1 VLGGL
6 RLSSKFIIGIGVILF
21 VFWCAFAAFLYTY
34 LRNDLVTHSY
44 EKSDILFGHITATS
58 HYVQERLRPRMFELL
73 PEEVILKE
81 AMSTTFI
88 NKSIMESFN
97 EEFPQYSF
105 RRVALAP
112 LNPENLAD
120 EFEASFI
127 RRLNE
132 SGETHWKGT
141 VKRNGSRYFINM
153 RAVPAEEECFRC
165 HTDAAEKEL
174 LGVEYVSIPVDDAL
188 KAMTQITMSIFFM
201 GITGMAFLFT
211 IINLYIEGTIA
222 RPIKKVGSFFKAVVE
237 GQRGLY
243 LERRSRDEVGEML
256 ESFNRMMAHLKE
268 SEDKLTASE
277 KKYRHLFQNTK
288 DAIIMTDRE
297 GRFIDVNPAARELFP
312 EGAENVSALFT
323 LPVDH
328 EHTVREMESR
338 GFVKDFETTLR
349 GPDGKTLHA
358 LLTASRRLDES
369 GLILGREYVIKDITE
384 RKWMEEK
391 MRNAERLAAVGT
403 LAAGVAHE
411 INNPLSVILGY
422 TRLLLRE
429 PLAESVRG
437 DLATI
442 VRNAESCKKIVE
454 DLLHFSRLSRP
465 SLAVAD
471 LNSLLEDVLSDLTNA
486 FSKSGITVEKIMERS
501 MPGVFIDAGRIRQVL
516 MNVLV
521 NASQAMP
528 QGGTVA
534 VMTEFDAGGGKARV
548 SISDSGTGIK
558 EEHLARIFDPFFTT
572 KEGGSGLGLS
582 VSYGIIKEHGGEILV
597 SRNSGRGT
605 TFTIVLPAKDG
616 APSERKSSS

>member
-1 VLGGL
+1 MLGGL

-34 LRNDLVTHSY
+34 LRDDLITHSY

-58 HYVQERLRPRMFELL
+58 HYVQERLRPRMFELV
-73 PEEVILKE
+73 PKEVILKE

-112 LNPENLAD
+112 LNPDNLAD
-120 EFEASFI
+120 EFEAGFI
-127 RRLNE
+127 RRLNQ

-141 VKRNGSRYFINM
+141 VKRKGSRSFINM
-153 RAVPAEEECFRC
+153 RAVPAEDECFRC
-165 HTDAAEKEL
+165 HAKPAEKEL
-174 LGVEYVSIPVDDAL
+174 LGVEYVSIPVDNAL
-188 KAMTQITMSIFFM
+188 QAMTQITMSIFFM
-201 GITGMAFLFT
+201 GITGMVFLFT

-222 RPIKKVGSFFKAVVE
+222 RPIKKVGSFFKAVVG

-256 ESFNRMMAHLKE
+256 DSFNQMMTYLKE

-277 KKYRHLFQNTK
+277 KKYRHLFENTK
-288 DAIIMTDRE
+288 DAIILTDRE
-297 GRFIDVNPAARELFP
+297 GGFIDVNPAARELFF
-312 EGAENVSALFT
+312 EKAENVSELFI
-323 LPVDH
+323 LPEDYERMVL
-328 EHTVREMESR
+328 EMESR
-338 GFVKDFETTLR
+338 GFVRDFEATLR
-349 GPDGKTLHA
+349 GPGGRPMHA
-358 LLTASRRLDES
+358 LLTANHRLDET
-369 GLILGREYVIKDITE
+369 GRILGREYFIKDITE

-391 MRNAERLAAVGT
+391 MRNAERLAAAGK

-429 PLAESVRG
+429 PVAESVRS

-442 VRNAESCKKIVE
+442 VRNAVSCKKIME
-454 DLLHFSRLSRP
+454 DLLHFSRLSKP
-465 SLAVAD
+465 SLAEAD
-471 LNSLLEDVLSDLTNA
+471 INTLVEDVLSDLSNT
-486 FSKSGITVEKIMERS
+486 FSKTGITVEKFLDGS
-501 MPGVFIDAGRIRQVL
+501 LPGVFVDAGRIRQVL

-528 QGGTVA
+528 EGGMITVK
-534 VMTEFDAGGGKARV
+534 TGFDGEGRKARV
-548 SISDSGTGIK
+548 SISDSGAGIRD
-558 EEHLARIFDPFFTT
+558 EHLAHIFDPFFTT

-582 VSYGIIKEHGGEILV
+582 VSYGIIKEHGGDILV
-597 SRNSGRGT
+597 SRKDGKGT
-605 TFTIVLPAKDG
+605 TFTIVLPEKEGSA
-616 APSERKSSS
+616 SERKSSS